1 MTATF
6 IIPHQYPSLSSK
18 LDPYKPVLQERSK
31 QETQIYCQQGVEFEQ
46 YLTICQ
52 SIPAAFIIPHHYP
65 LLLSSKL
72 DPYKPVLQERS
83 QQETKNYCK
92 LKINE
97 VIILIV
103 WAHAI
108 GGGVRPIFDYMPKHS
123 TATFIVI
130 PQYPF
135 RTHTASRYY
144 QKEVNKKQKAIVK
157 L

>member
-1 MTATF
+1 M
-6 IIPHQYPSLSSK
+6 
-18 LDPYKPVLQERSK
+18 
-31 QETQIYCQQGVEFEQ
+31 QQGVEFEQ

-52 SIPAAFIIPHHYP
+52 SIPATFIIPHQYP

-103 WAHAI
+103 
-108 GGGVRPIFDYMPKHS
+108 
-123 TATFIVI
+123 
-130 PQYPF
+130 
-135 RTHTASRYY
+135 
-144 QKEVNKKQKAIVK
+144 
-157 L
+157 